1 MSRGRKAKNNNG
13 KSAIDLFK
21 HFRSNYFYFILK
33 ELGKKKVV
41 LTNQTSLEL
50 YEKLKDDKSKVN
62 KDKSYSQI
70 EPDEIPFD
78 IPTNWNW
85 CRLGELFQI
94 ERGSSPRPKGDPMY
108 FSKERTNHHWIK
120 ISDISSFCKENV
132 LLDTEEFLTDAGTQ
146 HGRYVTNKDLIV
158 AVSGSV
164 GKTCLLGINGYIYDG
179 LLSVKNIDNETIKYF
194 LFNLFKHYEKQLLE
208 KATGAIWQ
216 NINTDIAKNQLIP
229 LPPITEQQMILD
241 FLNDFENGNLDEDRI
256 YFDTEIEDKVK
267 KLFQNQ
273 LSGNLIADE
282 LSYQLSLLK
291 NLRQQL
297 LQDAVQGKLVK
308 NNETGETGQDL
319 LNKIKAEKEQLIKAK
334 KLKKEKELP
343 PIKAEEIPFEIPE
356 DWVWCRLG
364 EIAEIGTGATPLT
377 GNIEYYKNGTIP
389 WVTSSA
395 TNNLF
400 VDEVEQFITEKAL
413 KETNCT
419 VYSKGTLVVAMY
431 GQGKTRG
438 QITELNIDA
447 ATNQACAT
455 ITFFLKDYYLRKYIK
470 LFFQKIY
477 EEIRELAQGGAQPNL
492 NMGKIRDTII
502 PIPPLEEQH
511 RIVEKV
517 TSLMQICD
525 TLETSIQKSAQANEQ
540 LLQQVLREALQA

>member
-13 KSAIDLFK
+13 KSAVDLFK

-62 KDKSYSQI
+62 KDKSYSQV
-70 EPDEIPFD
+70 ESDEIPFE
-78 IPTNWNW
+78 IPSNWNW

-120 ISDISSFCKENV
+120 ISDISASCKENV

-146 HGRYVTNKDLIV
+146 YGRYVTNKDLIV

-179 LLSVKNIDNETIKYF
+179 LLSVKNIDNETVRYF

-229 LPPITEQQMILD
+229 LPPIIEQQMILD
-241 FLNDFENGNLDEDRI
+241 FLNDFGNDNLKEGKV
-256 YFDTEIEDKVK
+256 YFDVEIEGKVK
-267 KLFQNQ
+267 SLFQNQ
-273 LSGNLIADE
+273 LSGNLISDE
-282 LSYQLSLLK
+282 LAHQRTLVK

-297 LQDAVQGKLVK
+297 LQEAVQGKLVK
-308 NNETGETGQDL
+308 NDVYTEGVLESAHDL
-319 LNKIKAEKEQLIKAK
+319 LKTIKAEKAQLIKAG
-334 KLKKEKELP
+334 KLKKEKDLP

-356 DWVWCRLG
+356 NWVWCRF
-364 EIAEIGTGATPLT
+364 IDVV
-377 GNIEYYKNGTIP
+377 NIESNLVSPFDYPNFPHIAPDNIEKNTGKLLSYKT
-389 WVTSSA
+389 VLEDDVQSA
-395 TNNLF
+395 NHLF
-400 VDEVEQFITEKAL
+400 YAGQLI
-413 KETNCT
+413 
-419 VYSKGTLVVAMY
+419 YSKVRPQLNKVVKISFEGLCSADMY
-431 GQGKTRG
+431 PLKSWINPTYLQYSMLSQYFLIEVNKFDNRVKMPKINQNQLS
-438 QITELNIDA
+438 QIPFPL
-447 ATNQACAT
+447 
-455 ITFFLKDYYLRKYIK
+455 
-470 LFFQKIY
+470 
-477 EEIRELAQGGAQPNL
+477 
-492 NMGKIRDTII
+492 
-502 PIPPLEEQH
+502 PPLAEQT
-511 RIVEKV
+511 RIVQK
-517 TSLMQICD
+517 LD
-525 TLETSIQKSAQANEQ
+525 TLMELCDNLDASIAASAIQNEQ
-540 LLQQVLREALQA
+540 LLQQVLREALGG